1 MKQIFILLC
10 MCGKKKN
17 IKQQFKIKKN
27 YIYQNTFVYILHI
40 CITVNVNA

>member
-17 IKQQFKIKKN
+17 IKQQFKIQKIIYTKIHS
-27 YIYQNTFVYILHI
+27 YIYYIYVLL
-40 CITVNVNA
+40 